1 MVEESRDTVDVL
13 LVFVS
18 DWTARW
24 LTRTNINCKA
34 GLFSAVV
41 TTFIVQTSQNLQ
53 VSYSQMSALLLF
65 ELVSVQRAIARGDP
79 S

>member
-41 TTFIVQTSQNLQ
+41 TTFIRADIPESSSILQ
-53 VSYSQMSALLLF
+53 SNVCSSSF
-65 ELVSVQRAIARGDP
+65 
-79 S
+79 